1 LLSTLLTQEAQQF
14 IHQHANDDERELVL
28 KYKEI
33 HGVPSAQIADQISG
47 RRKAKDKLPAFY
59 ATPNIIYPPGTN
71 LEQSSSETT
80 AIYKTEIVKEEAI
93 PLGTIVD
100 LTGGFGIDTYFLSR
114 IFNRVE
120 YIEPNAALLEIARHN
135 HTQLQATNIQ
145 YHYKTSEEYIKELK
159 TTDLIFIDPSRRI
172 KGQKVFKLSDC
183 EPDVTVL
190 YDEIFRKTDH
200 LLIKTSPLLDIQQG
214 LRELKTVK
222 KVYIV
227 SVANECKELLFLC
240 SNNYTGEPEIEAVN
254 ILTNRTDKFSF
265 TLSQERAADVVYNSP
280 MEYIYEPNASLLKA
294 GAFKVVA
301 LQHNLF
307 KIHPSTHLYTGS
319 HYIQDF
325 PGRVFKVEALIKS
338 DRKIIQSYFPDGKAN
353 VITRNYPLST
363 EELKKKTGLK
373 DGGLK
378 FLIGFSGK
386 NEKFLAVAERA
397 IY

>member
-1 LLSTLLTQEAQQF
+1 MLSTLLTQEAQQF

-47 RRKAKDKLPAFY
+47 RRKAKDKLPVFY
-59 ATPNIIYPPGTN
+59 TTPNIIYPPGAN
-71 LEQSSSETT
+71 LEQSSSEIT
-80 AIYKTEIVKEEAI
+80 AIYKTEIVKEEAVA
-93 PLGTIVD
+93 LGILVD

-120 YIEPNAALLEIARHN
+120 YIEPNAALLAIARHN

-145 YHYKTSEEYIKELK
+145 YHSKTSEEYIKELK
-159 TTDLIFIDPSRRI
+159 HTDLIFIDPSRRI

-240 SNNYTGEPEIEAVN
+240 SRSYTGEPEIEAVN

-265 TLSQERAADVVYNSP
+265 TFAQERAVEVVYNSP

-301 LQHNLF
+301 LRHNLF
-307 KIHPSTHLYTGS
+307 KIHPSTHLYTDS

-325 PGRVFKVEALIKS
+325 PGRIFKVEALIKS

-397 IY
+397 IS